1 MRINTN
7 VSALNAHRNLS
18 ETQRAANSSMS
29 KLSSGLRIAK
39 AGDDAAGLAISN
51 KLRASTRTLSM
62 GAKNAEQGN
71 ALLAIAEGSVQTIQ
85 KILERQKELVAQK
98 LSANVSSDTT
108 ALGAVND
115 ELDALGDEVT
125 RIIATTDYNGTAIF
139 GAAAKL
145 FQVADSDTATDNVSI
160 TVNLADPGIDSATAT
175 LGAVD
180 TAITTVNTLLG
191 DIGSAQNRLDYTL
204 SNLKTAIQNQSAAE
218 SVIRDVDMA
227 EEMATFTKNNIL
239 SQAGQAMLAQANQ
252 SSQGVLQLLRG

>member
-7 VSALNAHRNLS
+7 VAALNAQRNLS
-18 ETQRAANSSMS
+18 ETNRAVNNSMS

-71 ALLAIAEGSVQTIQ
+71 ALLAIAEGSAQTIQ

-98 LSANVSSDTT
+98 ASANVSADTVAT
-108 ALGAVND
+108 ASVNA
-115 ELDALGDEVT
+115 ELDALGDEIT
-125 RIIATTDYNGTAIF
+125 RIIATTDYNGVGIF
-139 GAAAKL
+139 SGTAKL

-160 TVNLADPGIDSATAT
+160 TINLADPGIDSATTT
-175 LGAVD
+175 LAAVD
-180 TAITTVNTLLG
+180 TAINTVNTLLG
-191 DIGSAQNRLDYTL
+191 TIGSAQNRLDYTL
-204 SNLKTAIQNQSAAE
+204 TNVKTAIQNQSAAE

-239 SQAGQAMLAQANQ
+239 AQAGQAMLAQANQ
-252 SSQGVLQLLRG
+252 SAQGVLQLLRG

>member
-7 VSALNAHRNLS
+7 VSALNAQRNLS

-71 ALLAIAEGSVQTIQ
+71 AMLAIAEGSAQTIQ

-98 LSANVSSDTT
+98 ASANVS
-108 ALGAVND
+108 V
-115 ELDALGDEVT
+115 
-125 RIIATTDYNGTAIF
+125 
-139 GAAAKL
+139 
-145 FQVADSDTATDNVSI
+145 
-160 TVNLADPGIDSATAT
+160 TVNLADPGIDSATTT
-175 LGAVD
+175 LAAVD
-180 TAITTVNTLLG
+180 TAITNVNTLLG

-239 SQAGQAMLAQANQ
+239 AQAGQAMLAQANQ